1 VPVDNNDAP
10 DLVWG
15 AIAIARVIGRSER
28 STFHMLERN
37 LLPAKRVG
45 GRWCA
50 SRRKLLAALIGGDEA
65 GNPQA
70 DQRRAE
76 RDGGRAL

>member
-1 VPVDNNDAP
+1 VRIENEDAP

-15 AIAIARVIGRSER
+15 ASAIAKVIGRSER
-28 STFHMLERN
+28 STFHLLSNE

-50 SRRKLLAALIGGDEA
+50 SRRKLLAALVGEQTGS
-65 GNPQA
+65 
-70 DQRRAE
+70 
-76 RDGGRAL
+76 

>member
-1 VPVDNNDAP
+1 VSITNDDQIS

-15 AIAIARVIGRSER
+15 AGAIAKVIGRSER
-28 STFHMLERN
+28 STFHMLASR

-50 SRRKLLAALIGGDEA
+50 SRRKLLAALVGDNESGA
-65 GNPQA
+65 S
-70 DQRRAE
+70 
-76 RDGGRAL
+76 

>member
-1 VPVDNNDAP
+1 MTAANETTP

-15 AIAIARVIGRSER
+15 CSAIAETIGRDER
-28 STFHMLERN
+28 ATFHLLKRQ

-50 SRRKLLAALIGGDEA
+50 SRRKLIEALTGDE
-65 GNPQA
+65 
-70 DQRRAE
+70 
-76 RDGGRAL
+76 